1 MLVSNPY
8 RQEIIGSNTYWQ
20 GKPYRPRVPYFTGY
34 HQPVA
39 DPSGV
44 LKNAPTYLS
53 GPHFAT
59 PRHAGQRHVRAR
71 MLYGHPIQ
79 ESMWT
84 PTQPV
89 VPYCVNQ
96 RAMAT
101 PTGGLEVP
109 PEPRR
114 SLLRVP
120 SEESELP
127 DKPTHGV
134 AATTKARSFKNLFDN
149 PFTER
154 ELHGMMMQAMRL
166 LGDSRLD
173 RLVTN
178 LTGALDAVMRDL
190 HMQHQERLQQRDD
203 GDDGGGGGGDDGDDD
218 DDDNDG
224 DESKNRIKGEP
235 RMTPERL
242 QEELREMRRERVEE
256 GEQMAR
262 ALMMAEELERQGAE
276 RLPGDASTPE
286 DVARWAGQLQPP
298 AAAEGAGESKGD
310 GAGSAQ
316 QQAAQQQ
323 AAQQQ
328 AAQQEERQAA
338 LREAL
343 QIVKDMEQELP
354 AGGPSKLSRA
364 EKEAIK
370 EQLTQLYDQLRVPV
384 PTAARSGRRQYGL
397 SAARTYLQRLLEA
410 EESQ

>member
-89 VPYCVNQ
+89 VPYCINQ

-190 HMQHQERLQQRDD
+190 HMQHEERLQQRDD
-203 GDDGGGGGGDDGDDD
+203 GGGGDGGGGDDD
-218 DDDNDG
+218 DDDD
-224 DESKNRIKGEP
+224 DESKTRVKAQP

-276 RLPGDASTPE
+276 RLPGDASTPD
-286 DVARWAGQLQPP
+286 DVARWAGQLRPP
-298 AAAEGAGESKGD
+298 AAEESKGD

-316 QQAAQQQ
+316 QQAAQQ
-323 AAQQQ
+323 AGQQQ
-328 AAQQEERQAA
+328 AERQAA
-338 LREAL
+338 LQEAL

-354 AGGPSKLSRA
+354 AGGPSKLSRD

-370 EQLTQLYDQLRVPV
+370 EQLTQLYDQLGVPV
-384 PTAARSGRRQYGL
+384 PAAARSGRQQYGL
-397 SAARTYLQRLLEA
+397 SAARTYLQRLLE
-410 EESQ
+410 ENKSQ